1 MPTGYTT
8 GIIDGTINT
17 FPDFAKICMRA
28 MGATIMMRDEP
39 LSAPWKPRKP
49 TEYHAQEIGRRKEAI
64 IKCNQQTDEQVVSD
78 EKDRLQDERK
88 YHIES
93 IQKAVDAKKKLDE
106 LMNEAKLYQPPT
118 EKHQKV
124 KDFMIQQLKE
134 TIESDTD
141 TEYHQESIRLIDSEL
156 TTITADSVRSKI
168 IEKANEAIKYHTHQQ
183 EEEIKRCVESN
194 EWVETFLSSL

>member
-1 MPTGYTT
+1 
-8 GIIDGTINT
+8 
-17 FPDFAKICMRA
+17 
-28 MGATIMMRDEP
+28 